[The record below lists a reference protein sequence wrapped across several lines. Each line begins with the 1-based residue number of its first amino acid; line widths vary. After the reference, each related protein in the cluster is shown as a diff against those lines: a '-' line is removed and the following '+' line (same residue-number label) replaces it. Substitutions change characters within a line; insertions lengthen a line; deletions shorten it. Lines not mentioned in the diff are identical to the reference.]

1 MMIDLGT
8 NGFNRFQQQEY
19 KSDGEVETRGE
30 NVSRLRELEAEHA
43 SSHRENAMSVDGLVA
58 AYEQRDGM
66 VKLRFADNETA
77 YVEDATILGCTT
89 ED

>member
-19 KSDGEVETRGE
+19 KSDGEVKTKGE
-30 NVSRLRELEAEHA
+30 EVSRLRELEAEHA
-43 SSHRENAMSVDGLVA
+43 NSYRDNAMRVDGLVA
-58 AYEQRDGM
+58 VYEQKDGM
-66 VKLRFADNETA
+66 VKLRFPDDETA